1 MDVVVVVGAGPARPD
16 LLDLESEIQG
26 RQDLRVIQEVLAEHS
41 GEIRGYHRL
50 RTRRSGATRHIDMH
64 LLFEASRSVH
74 DVHEVSDRVSEEI
87 HRRLPGSVVVI
98 HVEPDEVALTSS
110 G

>member
-1 MDVVVVVGAGPARPD
+1 MDASLP
-16 LLDLESEIQG
+16 EE
-26 RQDLRVIQEVLAEHS
+26 DLRVIQDVLAEHS

-98 HVEPDEVALTSS
+98 HVEPDEAALTSS